1 MKISLGSK
9 EYTFTFKDVIYILG
23 LVGMG
28 CGWFVTARIT
38 KIKNEMKD
46 QVQDAKIE
54 AQAIEIKELKFEN
67 KKRDSYVKENA
78 DNIIWIVRIL
88 ELE

>member
-67 KKRDSYVKENA
+67 KKRDTYVKENA
-78 DNIIWIVRIL
+78 DNIVWIVRIL

>member
-1 MKISLGSK
+1 MKVSLGSK
-9 EYTFTFKDVIYILG
+9 EYAFTFKDVIYILG

-28 CGWFVTARIT
+28 CGWWVTARIT
-38 KIKNEMKD
+38 KIENEMKD
-46 QVQDAKIE
+46 EVRDAKIE
-54 AQAIEIKELKFEN
+54 AQAVEIKELKFEN

-78 DNIIWIVRIL
+78 DNIVWIVRIL